1 MLKNYFII
9 AFRSLLRH
17 KVFSLINIWGLAIGM
32 AACLLIVLFIADELQ
47 FDQHHVKKQRIYRV
61 EGASIRGG
69 QNMEPFAKTNFGLA
83 PLLQTAFP
91 AIESYVRMDI
101 VPDLVKYKNQQ
112 FIEGRIGFADSTFF
126 DIFSFQFVQ
135 GNPANALD
143 EPNSVVITENIARK
157 YFGAESP
164 LDKQLT
170 INEDLV
176 KVTGVIKEAPR
187 TSHFQ
192 VDLVVSIRTVEPRYP
207 DWMRHPRSGGT
218 SHYTYVLLP
227 ENYNSQ
233 TIESQFNGFIN
244 KYVGENATNYMQL
257 TLQPLTNIHLYSQS
271 NDQIEA
277 NGSITY
283 VYIFA
288 AVAFIILL
296 IACINYMNLTTA
308 RSIERAKEVG
318 LRKVVGASKSQL
330 ISQFL
335 GESVLISILA
345 LMVAYVIA
353 FLAMPWFNELSGKE
367 LSVSFTNNLWIAV
380 GLFTFSLLVGLLAGS
395 YPAFFLSAFKM
406 TSVLKGNVTKTGS
419 SSLALRKSLVVMQFG
434 ISIILIV
441 STLLISTQMQFIRNT
456 KLGINTDQI
465 LTIPLSSKVSARFE
479 AVKSALLQNSQVL
492 GVTGANNE
500 LTTGRTNWR
509 QYKVRDNTK
518 EEISIA
524 TMDVDPDFFK
534 TLQTEIIA
542 GRGFSKDFPSDVKD
556 AWVVNETAAKF
567 LNLDNPVNEPLSGN
581 VFNGKDWGMKQ
592 GRIIGVVKDFHFSSL
607 HNEIKPAVFNLSSP
621 VSNPIQF
628 MWVRIQGKDMPATIG
643 FIERTWKKFDAEFP
657 LQYSFMD
664 EDIQNLYVAEQRF
677 LQVFITFATLAI
689 FIACLGIFGLASYTA
704 TQRTKEIGIRKVLGA
719 SVPSIVLLLSKD
731 FTRLVLLSFIIAAP
745 IAWYMMHQWLQN
757 FAYRIDIGPSVFIIS
772 GLLALLIAW
781 LTVSYQSVKT
791 ALMNPIKSLRNE

>member
-1 MLKNYFII
+1 MLKNYFTI

-32 AACLLIVLFIADELQ
+32 AACLLIVLFITDELR
-47 FDQHHVKKQRIYRV
+47 FDQHHVKKQQIYRV

-83 PLLQTAFP
+83 PLLKTAFP
-91 AIESYVRMDI
+91 EIESYVRMDI
-101 VPDLVKYKNQQ
+101 VPDLVKYEDQQ
-112 FIEGRIGFADSTFF
+112 FIEEQIGFADSTFF
-126 DIFSFQFVQ
+126 DIFSFQFIQ
-135 GNPANALD
+135 GNPAHALD
-143 EPNSVVITENIARK
+143 EPNSVVITQSIARK
-157 YFGAESP
+157 YFGAENP
-164 LDKQLT
+164 LDKQMK

-227 ENYNSQ
+227 EKYTYQ
-233 TIESQFNGFIN
+233 TLENQLNGFIN
-244 KYVGENATNYMQL
+244 KYVGENGTNFMRL
-257 TLQPLTNIHLYSQS
+257 TLQPLTKIHLYSQS
-271 NDQIEA
+271 NDQIQA

-288 AVAFIILL
+288 AVALIILL

-318 LRKVVGASKSQL
+318 LRKVVGANKSQL
-330 ISQFL
+330 VFQFL
-335 GESVLISILA
+335 GESILISVLA
-345 LMVAYVIA
+345 LLVAYVIA
-353 FLAMPWFNELSGKE
+353 YLTMPWFNELSGKE
-367 LSVSFTNNLWIAV
+367 LSVSLTANAWIAF
-380 GLFTFSLLVGLLAGS
+380 GLFIFSLVVGLLAGS

-406 TSVLKGNVTKTGS
+406 TSVLKGNVTRTGS
-419 SSLALRKSLVVMQFG
+419 SSLALRKSLVVLQFG
-434 ISIILIV
+434 ISIMLIV
-441 STLLISTQMQFIRNT
+441 STLLIYTQMQFIQNT
-456 KLGINTDQI
+456 KLGINADQI
-465 LTIPLSSKVSARFE
+465 LTIPLSSNISAKFDALKTE
-479 AVKSALLQNSQVL
+479 LLQNSQVQ

-509 QYKVRDNTK
+509 QYKVKNNPTK
-518 EEISIA
+518 ETSIA

-534 TLQTEIIA
+534 TLQAEIIA

-567 LNLDNPVNEPLSGN
+567 LNLDNPVNETLAGN
-581 VFNGKDWGMKQ
+581 VFNGKDWGMKE

-621 VSNPIQF
+621 AANPIQF
-628 MWVRIQGKDMPATIG
+628 MWVRIQSKDMPATID
-643 FIERTWKKFDAEFP
+643 FIERTWKKFETEFP

-664 EDIQNLYVAEQRF
+664 EDIENLYVAEQRF

-719 SVPSIVLLLSKD
+719 SVSSIVLLLSKD
-731 FTRLVLLSFIIAAP
+731 FTRLVLLSFVIAAP
-745 IAWYMMHQWLQN
+745 VAWYMMKQWLQN
-757 FAYRIDIGPSVFIIS
+757 FAYHIDIGAGVFIIS

-781 LTVSYQSVKT
+781 LTVSYQSIKA
-791 ALMNPIKSLRNE
+791 ALMNPVKSLRNE